1 MNQPPVQE
9 GHMLPLS
16 ENELDD
22 LVARE
27 RERGAPPLTD
37 WDSLATRLRAEGLIK
52 HSASGGRFTAR
63 TWMQA
68 AAAMLL
74 VAGGAAIGRYTA
86 TAPDRDSSTSQEAEA
101 PNASGQTAAI
111 ASTAGSG
118 ETGNAA
124 TVSTSPPEFHSPEE
138 AWVTL
143 NRAGEEYQRASAYLS
158 ASNTE
163 VPMPTNPDTYRTR
176 LAALDNVMTEM
187 RAALHEA
194 PHDPVINQ
202 YYLATVGAREAT
214 LRQLGTTLPA
224 GARLNRF

>member
-1 MNQPPVQE
+1 
-9 GHMLPLS
+9 MLPLS
-16 ENELDD
+16 EKELDE

-27 RERGAPPLTD
+27 RERGSPPLTD
-37 WDSLATRLRAEGLIK
+37 WDSIAARLRAEGLIRER
-52 HSASGGRFTAR
+52 AFGGRFASR

-86 TAPDRDSSTSQEAEA
+86 TASASPDSSSPTSTALAASADQVSAT
-101 PNASGQTAAI
+101 NAS
-111 ASTAGSG
+111 
-118 ETGNAA
+118 A
-124 TVSTSPPEFHSPEE
+124 TVPEFKSPEE
-138 AWVTL
+138 AWSAL

-158 ASNTE
+158 ASNTDI
-163 VPMPTNPDTYRTR
+163 PMPTTPDTYRTR

-187 RAALHEA
+187 RTALHEA

>member
-1 MNQPPVQE
+1 MQE

-16 ENELDD
+16 EKELDE

-27 RERGAPPLTD
+27 RELGSPPLTD
-37 WDSLATRLRAEGLIK
+37 WDSIAARLRAEGLIRER
-52 HSASGGRFTAR
+52 GLGQRFTSR
-63 TWMQA
+63 TWLQA
-68 AAAMLL
+68 AAVLLL

-86 TAPDRDSSTSQEAEA
+86 
-101 PNASGQTAAI
+101 NASTTPDATPVAADPPAAI
-111 ASTAGSG
+111 AEATA
-118 ETGNAA
+118 TNASA
-124 TVSTSPPEFHSPEE
+124 TMPEFKSPEE
-138 AWVTL
+138 AWSTL

-158 ASNTE
+158 ASNTN
-163 VPMPTNPDTYRTR
+163 VPMPTTPDTYRTR

-187 RAALHEA
+187 RTALHEA

>member
-1 MNQPPVQE
+1 
-9 GHMLPLS
+9 MLPLS
-16 ENELDD
+16 EKELDE
-22 LVARE
+22 LVAHE
-27 RERGAPPLTD
+27 RERGSPPLTN
-37 WDSLATRLRAEGLIK
+37 WDSIAAQLRAEGLIK
-52 HSASGGRFTAR
+52 ENRFRGMDGFGGFASRV
-63 TWMQA
+63 WMQA
-68 AAAMLL
+68 AAALLL

-86 TAPDRDSSTSQEAEA
+86 TASAA
-101 PNASGQTAAI
+101 PKNATQTAAI
-111 ASTAGSG
+111 PNVPEQTAVAAQNVSATNAS
-118 ETGNAA
+118 A
-124 TVSTSPPEFHSPEE
+124 TVAEFKSADE
-138 AWVTL
+138 AWTTL

-158 ASNTE
+158 ASNTD

-202 YYLATVGAREAT
+202 YYMATVGAREAT

>member
-1 MNQPPVQE
+1 
-9 GHMLPLS
+9 MLPLS
-16 ENELDD
+16 EKELDD

-37 WDSLATRLRAEGLIK
+37 WDSLATRLRAEGLITTNR
-52 HSASGGRFTAR
+52 SPGEGPIAR
-63 TWMQA
+63 HWMQA
-68 AAAMLL
+68 AAAVLL
-74 VAGGAAIGRYTA
+74 AFGGAAVGRYTA
-86 TAPDRDSSTSQEAEA
+86 STTQAAAGTGSSQPATASNTLPPTSQSTTAA
-101 PNASGQTAAI
+101 GQT
-111 ASTAGSG
+111 GSAQ
-118 ETGNAA
+118 TQN
-124 TVSTSPPEFHSPEE
+124 VSAPGTPSEFHSPEE
-138 AWVTL
+138 AWATL
-143 NRAGEEYQRASAYLS
+143 NRAGEEYQRASSYLS

-163 VPMPTNPDTYRTR
+163 VPMPTNPETYRTR

-187 RAALHEA
+187 RSALHEA

>member
-1 MNQPPVQE
+1 M
-9 GHMLPLS
+9 GS
-16 ENELDD
+16 
-22 LVARE
+22 
-27 RERGAPPLTD
+27 
-37 WDSLATRLRAEGLIK
+37 DSPAVT
-52 HSASGGRFTAR
+52 
-63 TWMQA
+63 
-68 AAAMLL
+68 
-74 VAGGAAIGRYTA
+74 
-86 TAPDRDSSTSQEAEA
+86 
-101 PNASGQTAAI
+101 
-111 ASTAGSG
+111 
-118 ETGNAA
+118 
-124 TVSTSPPEFHSPEE
+124 TVSTSAPEFKSPEE
-138 AWVTL
+138 AWATL

-158 ASNTE
+158 ASKTE

>member
-1 MNQPPVQE
+1 
-9 GHMLPLS
+9 MLPLS
-16 ENELDD
+16 ENELDE

-37 WDSLATRLRAEGLIK
+37 WDSLAERLRAEGLIK
-52 HSASGGRFTAR
+52 EKRFGGSGGSSGFAPRV
-63 TWMQA
+63 WMQA
-68 AAAMLL
+68 AAALLL
-74 VAGGAAIGRYTA
+74 VAGGAAIGRF
-86 TAPDRDSSTSQEAEA
+86 TAPA
-101 PNASGQTAAI
+101 
-111 ASTAGSG
+111 
-118 ETGNAA
+118 AA
-124 TVSTSPPEFHSPEE
+124 TVNTASQSAPITGTAAQTASAAGVGNATTASNTVSEFRSPEE
-138 AWVTL
+138 AWDVL
-143 NRAGEEYQRASAYLS
+143 NRSGEEYQRASAYLS

-163 VPMPTNPDTYRTR
+163 VPLPTNPDTYRTR

-187 RAALHEA
+187 RSALNEA